1 MVLQKCGSKL
11 DEANIQIYKYRI
23 IYRCGGLLDCEGPPS
38 FSVASLNMKQIEATT
53 DLSAS
58 VSKNISKNT
67 HAAAADTG

>member
-38 FSVASLNMKQIEATT
+38 FSVASLNMKQIEATISLFST
-53 DLSAS
+53 LNAILSEAKS
-58 VSKNISKNT
+58 
-67 HAAAADTG
+67 